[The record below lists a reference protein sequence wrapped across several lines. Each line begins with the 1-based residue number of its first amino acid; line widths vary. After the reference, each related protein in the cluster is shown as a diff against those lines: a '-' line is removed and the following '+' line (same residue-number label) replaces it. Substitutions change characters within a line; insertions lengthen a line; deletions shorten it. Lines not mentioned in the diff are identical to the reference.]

1 MANIKLTLPGE
12 PFTKQIVTFTAPCDC
27 DKVTDGIVINGKTYT
42 ICDAMGNKIPGTG
55 GVWCSGAQISVVLD
69 CENKKAYL
77 QNGKP
82 TPGMIGA
89 ASNDHTHTAADVD
102 AVSKS
107 GDTMN
112 VGAKLNFKAS
122 DGTGFGIKYVTQG
135 TNITASNDI
144 EDENANRYVLRF
156 CPPHLKNPAEALR
169 MAEVKDGKTAWATI
183 LHTGN
188 MDALL
193 GGFAKVVTGSYTG
206 TGTYGKDNPNSLTF
220 DRAVKFLWIFA
231 EKSTGNHWTP
241 HDASQHTKHAV
252 SDCELTTEWVAGVG
266 LGGNTS
272 AGTDN
277 AWGKKSADGKTVY
290 WYSGTNASWQFNQPG
305 AEYFYMAILE

>member
-77 QNGKP
+77 QNGTP
-82 TPGMIGA
+82 TGF
-89 ASNDHTHTAADVD
+89 
-102 AVSKS
+102 VSKS

-144 EDENANRYVLRF
+144 ENENSDRYVLRF
-156 CPPHLKNPAEALR
+156 CPPNLKNPAEALR
-169 MAEVKDGKTAWATI
+169 MAEVKDGKTKWATI

-193 GGFAKVVTGSYTG
+193 GGFAKVVTGSYVG
-206 TGTYGKDNPNSLTF
+206 TGTYGENNPTSIAFEGTPKFVAIHGEYTWTDTTGASFNDYAGATWVHGSGWMLHSISHLELPAILTDNTLKWYYPSNID
-220 DRAVKFLWIFA
+220 DRAAGWQLNDNGRTYHYFA
-231 EKSTGNHWTP
+231 I
-241 HDASQHTKHAV
+241 
-252 SDCELTTEWVAGVG
+252 
-266 LGGNTS
+266 
-272 AGTDN
+272 
-277 AWGKKSADGKTVY
+277 Y
-290 WYSGTNASWQFNQPG
+290 
-305 AEYFYMAILE
+305 

>member
-1 MANIKLTLPGE
+1 MGNIKVNITGAAI
-12 PFTKQIVTFTAPCDC
+12 TGKVVTFTAPCDC

-77 QNGKP
+77 QNGTP
-82 TPGMIGA
+82 TGF
-89 ASNDHTHTAADVD
+89 
-102 AVSKS
+102 VSKS

-112 VGAKLNFKAS
+112 VGAKLNFPAS
-122 DGTGFGIKYVTQG
+122 NGTGFGIKAVAQG
-135 TNITASNDI
+135 TNITAYDNV
-144 EDENANRYVLRF
+144 EDESSNRYVLRF
-156 CPPHLKNPAEALR
+156 YPPSAKSPAEALR
-169 MAEVKDGKTAWATI
+169 LAEVKGDGTAWATI

-231 EKSTGNHWTP
+231 ENSTGNHWTP

-272 AGTDN
+272 VGTDN